1 MRIDVAAGRRRRPIS
16 VTSLIDV
23 IFLLL
28 LFFMLT
34 STFAKFAEVEI
45 TGGRAGQATGGGVP
59 DVIIR
64 LDGDR
69 WIVNGLRLAQDD
81 ALAEL
86 GRLEQA
92 GAASAVI
99 LVRGDMSSQA
109 LVGAV
114 EAIRNTTQ
122 IAVQVAK

>member
-1 MRIDVAAGRRRRPIS
+1 MRIDAAAGRRRRPIS

-45 TGGRAGQATGGGVP
+45 TGGRAGRGAAGGTP
-59 DVIIR
+59 AVIISV
-64 LDGDR
+64 GGEE
-69 WIVNGLRLAQDD
+69 WSVNGLRLPRAD

-86 GRLEQA
+86 VRLKDA

-99 LVRGDMSSQA
+99 LVRGGLTSQA
-109 LVGAV
+109 LVDAV
-114 EAIRNTTQ
+114 EAIRHRTRLNL
-122 IAVQVAK
+122 QVAR

>member
-45 TGGRAGQATGGGVP
+45 TGGRAGQTAGGGVP

-64 LDGDR
+64 LDGDQ
-69 WIVNGLRLAQDD
+69 WSVNGLRLAQDD

-99 LVRGDMSSQA
+99 LVRGDMTSQA

-114 EAIRNTTQ
+114 EAIRNTTR

>member
-1 MRIDVAAGRRRRPIS
+1 MRIDAAIGRRRRPIS

-34 STFAKFAEVEI
+34 STFARFAEVEI
-45 TGGRAGQATGGGVP
+45 TGGRAGQGAAGGAP

-64 LDGDR
+64 LVDEE
-69 WIVNGLRLAQDD
+69 WTVNGLRLS
-81 ALAEL
+81 
-86 GRLEQA
+86 REQA
-92 GAASAVI
+92 LVELVRLQDAGAVSAVI
-99 LVRGDMSSQA
+99 LVREGLTSQA

-114 EAIRNTTQ
+114 EAIRNGTRLHL
-122 IAVQVAK
+122 QVAR

>member
-1 MRIDVAAGRRRRPIS
+1 MRIDAATGRRRRPIS

-28 LFFMLT
+28 LFFMLS

-45 TGGRAGQATGGGVP
+45 TGGRAGQGAGGVP

-64 LDGDR
+64 LVDED
-69 WIVNGLRLAQDD
+69 WSVNGLRLPRDA

-86 GRLEQA
+86 VRLQDA

-99 LVRGDMSSQA
+99 LVREGLTSQA

-114 EAIRNTTQ
+114 EAIRGSTRFTL
-122 IAVQVAK
+122 QVAR

>member
-1 MRIDVAAGRRRRPIS
+1 MRIDAAAGRRRRPIS

-45 TGGRAGQATGGGVP
+45 TGGRAGQSVAGGLP

-64 LDGDR
+64 LDAGH
-69 WIVNGLRLAQDD
+69 WSVNGLRLPEEA

-86 GRLEQA
+86 VRLERA
-92 GAASAVI
+92 GASSAVI
-99 LVRGDMSSQA
+99 LVRGDMTSQA

-114 EAIRNTTQ
+114 EAIRNATR